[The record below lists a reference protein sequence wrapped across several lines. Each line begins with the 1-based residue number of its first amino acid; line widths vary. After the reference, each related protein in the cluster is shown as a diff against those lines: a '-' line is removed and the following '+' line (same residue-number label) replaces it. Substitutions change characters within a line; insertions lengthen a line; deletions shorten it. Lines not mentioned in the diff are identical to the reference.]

1 MTTMEITRRY
11 TLLAFFLLL
20 SLYLLTPSVRAD
32 TLTYSISGTLGDGD
46 SPTEITVGADQSRPA
61 IQNEKMENDLLERSL
76 VTSYYGHSTL
86 FAGSTNRSGFL
97 RCITCIGLSPLVG
110 TSLVFIRITL
120 AERWPLLVT
129 IAVILTVLLYMEV
142 LIRRNRGF
150 TTKPAYPGR
159 ERHFSGALR
168 SGTMESP
175 KKSGNPRDPSVDTAG
190 EIRYHNP

>member
-1 MTTMEITRRY
+1 MEITRRY

-20 SLYLLTPSVRAD
+20 SLYMLTPSVRAD
-32 TLTYSISGTLGDGD
+32 TLSYNISGTLGDGD
-46 SPTEITVGADQSRPA
+46 SPIEITFGADQRWPA

-76 VTSYYGHSTL
+76 VTSYYRPSTL
-86 FAGSTNRSGFL
+86 FAGSTHRSGFL
-97 RCITCIGLSPLVG
+97 RCIARIGSSPLVG
-110 TSLVFIRITL
+110 TSLVLIRITL

-129 IAVILTVLLYMEV
+129 IAVILAVLLYMEV
-142 LIRRNRGF
+142 LIRRHRGF
-150 TTKPAYPGR
+150 TTKLAYPRG
-159 ERHFSGALR
+159 ERHFSGTLR